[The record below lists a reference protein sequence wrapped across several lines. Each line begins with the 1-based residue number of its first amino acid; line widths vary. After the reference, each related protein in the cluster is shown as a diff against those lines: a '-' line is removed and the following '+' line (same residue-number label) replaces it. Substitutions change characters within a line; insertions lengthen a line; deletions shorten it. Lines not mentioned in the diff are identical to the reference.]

1 MGPELSPLTQATAQE
16 AAAFFAGVA
25 PERLVEAVR
34 DTTDEELLDL
44 IGRDEIRSA
53 AIEGILSRLHEYA
66 VEDRIAAIDG
76 RVRFDLERRGVL
88 LERCGLTFRQGNLK
102 FVPDP
107 AESDPVDMVLRTS
120 ILRLVR
126 LVSGERNAGLEY
138 LSGKLDIEGDADL
151 ALAIGGVFRVPGSGE
166 IAVDPTA
173 LDPVDVARALA
184 GVSTDH
190 LRKVMASGFRPVVL
204 SEIFRRLPDFVNPRK
219 AKGADLLI
227 GFRLLGHPTGEI
239 ERYVVSVRD
248 GVATVTRP
256 ESEETEAA
264 AGRSRD
270 ATVTCEAHDFL
281 RLATGHLSAITGVLR
296 GQLKVKG
303 DKAKALQL
311 SSIIEIPRADK
322 PSADKRAR

>member
-1 MGPELSPLTQATAQE
+1 MGPELTPLLRATAAE
-16 AAAFFAGVA
+16 AASFFAGVD

-34 DTTDEELLDL
+34 DTTDDELLDL

-66 VEDRIAAIDG
+66 VEDRIAVIEG
-76 RVRFDLERRGVL
+76 SVRFDLERRGVL
-88 LERCGLTFRQGNLK
+88 LERCSLVFRRGNLE
-102 FVPDP
+102 FVPDR
-107 AESDPVDMVLRTS
+107 AESDPVDVVLRTS

-151 ALAIGGVFRVPGSGE
+151 ALAVGGVFRVPGSGE
-166 IAVDPTA
+166 VAMDPTA
-173 LDPVDVARALA
+173 LDPVDVSAALA

-190 LRKVMASGFRPVVL
+190 LRTVMASGFRGVVL

-219 AKGADLLI
+219 ARGADFLI
-227 GFRLLGHPTGEI
+227 GFRLLGHPSGEI
-239 ERYVVSVRD
+239 ERYAVQVRE
-248 GVATVTRP
+248 GVATVTR
-256 ESEETEAA
+256 TEAGDADA
-264 AGRSRD
+264 ADGDARD
-270 ATVTCEAHDFL
+270 ATVTCEAYDFL

-311 SSIIEIPRADK
+311 SSIIDIPHADRH
-322 PSADKRAR
+322 SAR